1 MSLAEAGD
9 ALDLGSSGA
18 SGEDSRPSACTIP
31 AAKVGLCYSVA
42 DHRSGSDSCSA
53 PLVILNNDDVY
64 DEVLQL
70 ELCSSRLKSSRG
82 DVTDRPLPG
91 HGVHSSMRSDMLPSR
106 K

>member
-1 MSLAEAGD
+1 MRLAEAGD

-18 SGEDSRPSACTIP
+18 SGEDPSPSACTIP
-31 AAKVGLCYSVA
+31 AAKAELCYSLA

-53 PLVILNNDDVY
+53 LAVIPNNGDVY

-70 ELCSSRLKSSRG
+70 EFCRSRLKSSRG

-91 HGVHSSMRSDMLPSR
+91 SGVHSP
-106 K
+106 